1 MGYLLKEA
9 LKTLCGVNQWS
20 YAVFWKFGHQN
31 PKLLIWEECYYEPMT
46 FSLPPQV
53 SGSGPCEA
61 PTAGWEAK
69 DRVQMLIER
78 MMTKAQIRVVG
89 EGIIGRAA
97 FTGDHE
103 WIVSTSYGGHAHPPE
118 VVNEVHHQF
127 SAGIQTLA
135 VVPVPRHGVVQL
147 GSSIAIMEHMGFV
160 NDVKSLIL
168 QVACIPGALFS
179 RSSAGKAGM
188 LGYPGTLTAD
198 PPRNCH
204 VVGSES
210 LMTNSCKDMNSS
222 SRTSGLV
229 GGSSPLATNTVD
241 NLQAAASALFTL
253 EKAPSLAEFSS
264 HPSKPGCASLLK
276 TSLSPSGEVDSG
288 QAKAEVIP
296 ANLHA
301 WLNQHAVACNLGND
315 NGGQTAVG
323 PTHGTCSILE
333 PVKKEISAGVVPEK
347 PDNKWTGFLNGT
359 VTAQPRR
366 NGCSIV
372 DPCRTSN
379 ATQLLQNAKLL
390 HEVTRPL
397 RSISVSCS
405 HSEPVSR
412 NLVGNASFQDGDF
425 TKLEGIPLFN
435 LSEQL
440 LSGASGQRNHL
451 MSTKRAQT
459 ESPSKKQR
467 MVNNFS
473 RQVTLPN
480 CSNMSLIERKP
491 EWACASKKLEGGSH
505 KVISTS
511 NMHENESVQQLVR
524 NDLLDILG
532 ADMTNN
538 IIDGNL
544 ESLLTDGPYFDVHKS
559 GAEASSVVDM
569 QEAQTDLGSLSEG
582 FSESG
587 IFSMTAVDNLLE
599 AVVSGAHPT
608 SKPSSDD
615 NVSCKTSVTRISSS
629 SVPSSSS
636 LNSDFNLLNQ
646 EHKGSLGIQKSLV
659 KAGVSDSG
667 SLRSGCSTN
676 GAETCPL
683 NNSFYGSHISSWVDQ
698 GRSIKQDNT
707 VSTGYSTRQDGMI
720 KSNRKRLKPG
730 ENPRPRPKDRQ
741 MIQDRVKELREI
753 VPTGG
758 KCSIDALLERTIKH
772 MLFLQS
778 VSSHADKLKQIGGS
792 KIINEEGRFLLKDNF
807 ERGATWAYEI
817 GSQSMVHP
825 IIVEDLNPPRQMIVE
840 MLCEERGFF
849 LEIADMIRGL
859 GLTILK
865 GVMETRNDK
874 IWARFA
880 VEADRDVT
888 RVEIFM
894 SLVRLLE
901 ETMESSPLAAN
912 AIDGKTP
919 MMCQPIAQATSIPAT
934 GSHNVLQ

>member
-53 SGSGPCEA
+53 SGSGPSEA
-61 PTAGWEAK
+61 PTGGWEAK

-78 MMTKAQIRVVG
+78 MMTKAQIIVVG
-89 EGIIGRAA
+89 EGIIGRVA

-103 WIVSTSYGGHAHPPE
+103 WIVSTSYSGHAHPPE

-127 SAGIQTLA
+127 SAGIQTVA
-135 VVPVPRHGVVQL
+135 IIPVPLHGVVQL
-147 GSSIAIMEHMGFV
+147 GSSIAIMEHLGFV

-168 QVACIPGALFS
+168 QVARSPGALFS

-188 LGYPGTLTAD
+188 LGYPGTLTSN
-198 PPRNCH
+198 PPGNCQ
-204 VVGSES
+204 VVGWES
-210 LMTNSCKDMNSS
+210 LMSNSCKDMSNS

-229 GGSSPLATNTVD
+229 GRSSPLTTNTVD
-241 NLQAAASALFTL
+241 SMQTTASTLLNL
-253 EKAPSLAEFSS
+253 EKAPSLAEFCS
-264 HPSKPGCASLLK
+264 HPSKPSCVSLMK
-276 TSLSPSGEVDSG
+276 TGLSPRGKVDLG
-288 QAKAEVIP
+288 LAKAEVIP

-315 NGGQTAVG
+315 NGGQTALG
-323 PTHGTCSILE
+323 PTHGSCSIFE
-333 PVKKEISAGVVPEK
+333 PIRKKISAGVVPAK
-347 PDNKWTGFLNGT
+347 PDNKWTSFLNST
-359 VTAQPRR
+359 VTAQPGR

-372 DPCRTSN
+372 DPCKTSD

-390 HEVTRPL
+390 HEGTRPL
-397 RSISVSCS
+397 RSSSVLCS
-405 HSEPVSR
+405 LSEPVSR
-412 NLVGNASFQDGDF
+412 NVVGNVSFQDGDF

-459 ESPSKKQR
+459 ELPSKKQR
-467 MVNNFS
+467 MVDNFS
-473 RQVTLPN
+473 RQVMLPN
-480 CSNMSLIERKP
+480 CSNVSLIEQKP
-491 EWACASKKLEGGSH
+491 EWARASKKLEGGSH
-505 KVISTS
+505 KVISTC
-511 NMHENESVQQLVR
+511 NMYENASVQQLVR

-544 ESLLTDGPYFDVHKS
+544 ESLLTDGPCFDAHKS

-569 QEAQTDLGSLSEG
+569 QEALTDLGSLSEG

-587 IFSMTAVDNLLE
+587 IFSMTAVDNLLD
-599 AVVSGAHPT
+599 AVVSGTYPT

-629 SVPSSSS
+629 SAPSSSS
-636 LNSDFNLLNQ
+636 LNNNFDMLNQ
-646 EHKGSLGIQKSLV
+646 EHKDSFGIQNSLV

-667 SLRSGCSTN
+667 SLRSGCNKN
-676 GAETCPL
+676 GAETCSL
-683 NNSFYGSHISSWVDQ
+683 SNSFYGSHISSWVDQ
-698 GRSIKQDNT
+698 GHSTKQDNT

-753 VPTGG
+753 VPNGG

-778 VSSHADKLKQIGGS
+778 VSKHADKLKQIGGS

-817 GSQSMVHP
+817 GSESMVHP

-840 MLCEERGFF
+840 MLCEEQGFF

-919 MMCQPIAQATSIPAT
+919 MVCQPIARATSAT
-934 GSHNVLQ
+934 GGHDVLQ

>member
-20 YAVFWKFGHQN
+20 YAVFWKIGHQN

-53 SGSGPCEA
+53 SGSGPSEA
-61 PTAGWEAK
+61 PPGGWEAK

-78 MMTKAQIRVVG
+78 MMTKSQISVIG

-103 WIVSTSYGGHAHPPE
+103 WVVSTSYSGHAHPPE

-127 SAGIQTLA
+127 SAGIQTVA
-135 VVPVPRHGVVQL
+135 VVPVPLHGVVQL

-179 RSSAGKAGM
+179 SSSAGKAGM
-188 LGYPGTLTAD
+188 LGYPGTVTAD
-198 PPRNCH
+198 PPGNCQ
-204 VVGSES
+204 VIGLES
-210 LMTNSCKDMNSS
+210 LMTKSCKDTSNS
-222 SRTSGLV
+222 SRTSGFV
-229 GGSSPLATNTVD
+229 GQSSPLITNMVD
-241 NLQAAASALFTL
+241 NLQTAASTLLTL
-253 EKAPSLAEFSS
+253 EKASSLAEFRS
-264 HPSKPGCASLLK
+264 HPSKPSCASLMK
-276 TSLSPSGEVDSG
+276 TSLSPRGEVDLG
-288 QAKAEVIP
+288 LARAEVIP
-296 ANLHA
+296 ANLDA
-301 WLNQHAVACNLGND
+301 WLNQHAVACNLGNG
-315 NGGQTAVG
+315 NRGQTAFG
-323 PTHGTCSILE
+323 PTRGTCSIFE
-333 PVKKEISAGVVPEK
+333 PIKKKISAGVAPEK
-347 PDNKWTGFLNGT
+347 PENKRTSFINST
-359 VTAQPRR
+359 VTAQPGRYE
-366 NGCSIV
+366 CSIV
-372 DPCRTSN
+372 DPCKTSD
-379 ATQLLQNAKLL
+379 AIQLLQSAKLL
-390 HEVTRPL
+390 HEVTCPP

-405 HSEPVSR
+405 LSESVSR
-412 NLVGNASFQDGDF
+412 NLVGNASFHDGDS

-440 LSGASGQRNHL
+440 LSGASGQRDHL

-459 ESPSKKQR
+459 ELPSKKQR
-467 MVNNFS
+467 VVDNFS
-473 RQVTLPN
+473 QQVMLPN
-480 CSNMSLIERKP
+480 CSNISFIEQKP
-491 EWACASKKLEGGSH
+491 EWVCASKKLEGGSQ
-505 KVISTS
+505 KVISTCDTY
-511 NMHENESVQQLVR
+511 ENVSVQQLVT
-524 NDLLDILG
+524 NDLFDILG
-532 ADMTNN
+532 ADMTND

-544 ESLLTDGPYFDVHKS
+544 ESLLTDGPYFDAHKS
-559 GAEASSVVDM
+559 GAEASSVM
-569 QEAQTDLGSLSEG
+569 NLQEAQTDLGSLSEG
-582 FSESG
+582 ASESG
-587 IFSMTAVDNLLE
+587 IFSMTAVDNLLD
-599 AVVSGAHPT
+599 AVVSGTRPT

-615 NVSCKTSVTRISSS
+615 NVSCRTSVTRISSS

-636 LNSDFNLLNQ
+636 LNKNFNMLKQ
-646 EHKGSLGIQKSLV
+646 EHKDSHGIQKSHI

-667 SLRSGCSTN
+667 SLRSGCSKN
-676 GAETCPL
+676 GAEMCSL
-683 NNSFYGSHISSWVDQ
+683 SNSFYGSHVSSWVDQ
-698 GRSIKQDNT
+698 GHGIKQDDN
-707 VSTGYSTRQDGMI
+707 VSTGYSKKQDGMI
-720 KSNRKRLKPG
+720 KSNRKRPKPG

-753 VPTGG
+753 VPNGA

-778 VSSHADKLKQIGGS
+778 VSKHADKLKQIGGS
-792 KIINEEGRFLLKDNF
+792 KSINEEGRILLKDNF

-817 GSQSMVHP
+817 GSQPMVHP
-825 IIVEDLNPPRQMIVE
+825 IIVEDLDPPRQMIVE

-865 GVMETRNDK
+865 GVMETRNDR
-874 IWARFA
+874 IWACFA

-901 ETMESSPLAAN
+901 ETMESGPLAAN
-912 AIDGKTP
+912 AVDGKTP
-919 MMCQPIAQATSIPAT
+919 MVCQPLAQATSIPAA
-934 GSHNVLQ
+934 GSHVIFQ

>member
-20 YAVFWKFGHQN
+20 YAVFWKIGHQN

-53 SGSGPCEA
+53 SGSGPSEA
-61 PTAGWEAK
+61 PPGGWEAK

-78 MMTKAQIRVVG
+78 MMTKAQISVVG

-127 SAGIQTLA
+127 SAGIQTVA
-135 VVPVPRHGVVQL
+135 VIPVPLHGVVQL

-179 RSSAGKAGM
+179 SSSAGKAGM
-188 LGYPGTLTAD
+188 LGYPGSLTAAA
-198 PPRNCH
+198 PGNCQ
-204 VVGSES
+204 VIGSES
-210 LMTNSCKDMNSS
+210 LMTKSCKDTSNS
-222 SRTSGLV
+222 SRTAGFV
-229 GGSSPLATNTVD
+229 GQSSPLITNTVD
-241 NLQAAASALFTL
+241 NLQPAASTLLTL
-253 EKAPSLAEFSS
+253 EKATSLAELCS
-264 HPSKPGCASLLK
+264 HPSKSGRASLMK
-276 TSLSPSGEVDSG
+276 TSLSPRRGVDSG
-288 QAKAEVIP
+288 LARAEVIP
-296 ANLHA
+296 ANLDV

-315 NGGQTAVG
+315 NRGQTALG
-323 PTHGTCSILE
+323 PTDGTWSFFE
-333 PVKKEISAGVVPEK
+333 PIKKKVSAGVVLEK
-347 PDNKWTGFLNGT
+347 PENKWTSFINST
-359 VTAQPRR
+359 VTAQPGR
-366 NGCSIV
+366 NQCSIIN
-372 DPCRTSN
+372 PCKTSD
-379 ATQLLQNAKLL
+379 ATQFHQNAKLL
-390 HEVTRPL
+390 HGVTRPP

-405 HSEPVSR
+405 HSESVSR
-412 NLVGNASFQDGDF
+412 NLVANASFHDADS

-451 MSTKRAQT
+451 MSTKRGQT
-459 ESPSKKQR
+459 ELPSKKQR
-467 MVNNFS
+467 VVNNFS
-473 RQVTLPN
+473 RQVMPPDY
-480 CSNMSLIERKP
+480 SDISLIEQKP
-491 EWACASKKLEGGSH
+491 EWALSSEKLEGGSQ
-505 KVISTS
+505 KVISSCDTY
-511 NMHENESVQQLVR
+511 ENASVQQLVR
-524 NDLLDILG
+524 NDLFDILG
-532 ADMTNN
+532 ADMTDN

-544 ESLLTDGPYFDVHKS
+544 ESLLTDGPYFDAHKS
-559 GAEASSVVDM
+559 GAEASSVVNL
-569 QEAQTDLGSLSEG
+569 QETQTDLGSLSEG
-582 FSESG
+582 VSESG
-587 IFSMTAVDNLLE
+587 IFSMTAVDNLLD
-599 AVVSGAHPT
+599 AVVSGTRPT
-608 SKPSSDD
+608 SKPISDD
-615 NVSCKTSVTRISSS
+615 NISCRTSVTRISSS

-636 LNSDFNLLNQ
+636 LNKNFNMLNQ
-646 EHKGSLGIQKSLV
+646 EHKDFCGIQKSLV

-667 SLRSGCSTN
+667 SLRSGCSKN
-676 GAETCPL
+676 GVEICSVS
-683 NNSFYGSHISSWVDQ
+683 NSFYGSHISSWVDQ
-698 GRSIKQDNT
+698 GHGIKQDDN
-707 VSTGYSTRQDGMI
+707 VSTGYSKRQDGMI

-753 VPTGG
+753 VPNGA

-772 MLFLQS
+772 MVFLQS
-778 VSSHADKLKQIGGS
+778 VSKHADKLKQIGGS
-792 KIINEEGRFLLKDNF
+792 KIINEEGRILLKDNF

-825 IIVEDLNPPRQMIVE
+825 IIVEDLNPPRQMTVE

-865 GVMETRNDK
+865 GVMETRSDR

-901 ETMESSPLAAN
+901 ETIESSPLVAN
-912 AIDGKTP
+912 SIDGKTP
-919 MMCQPIAQATSIPAT
+919 MVCQPLTRATSIPAT
-934 GSHNVLQ
+934 GGHNVLQ